1 MEYTPWR
8 WASLDGSL
16 SPDWSYSYESPQA
29 FLGSLILSIASGG
42 LVVLV
47 MKLSRPAGLLLDV
60 AFLSAGAFLLVEA
73 TLIRRRQGEEIMD
86 APPKRFGVAFIFAAI
101 PGLLS
106 LLPLGIQ
113 NPPPPGQIQSL
124 IQLLDKTESD
134 LNECAKSKAQEKG
147 CPSADG
153 ALAAKADEILRILAE
168 QEGTSR
174 WSTILIVL
182 LALGAA
188 GVIIGLTLKFAPS
201 KTPLAITASPKPCP
215 ACPAVSSLRPT
226 NEDLQPVRGFGDR
239 DRAAKT
245 TALDQ
250 FKHDLKSKEFT
261 DADLLLLL
269 GSTDCIPIKNAK
281 SGAASNQDLA
291 ARRAKFVQGET
302 GKLSLSPLPTIVT
315 SALPQAES
323 CSKALDR
330 RAVYP
335 LLFRSQPPK

>member
-1 MEYTPWR
+1 MNLLR
-8 WASLDGSL
+8 R
-16 SPDWSYSYESPQA
+16 
-29 FLGSLILSIASGG
+29 FLVPLILSIASGG

-101 PGLLS
+101 PGLLP

-174 WSTILIVL
+174 WSTILI
-182 LALGAA
+182 
-188 GVIIGLTLKFAPS
+188 
-201 KTPLAITASPKPCP
+201 
-215 ACPAVSSLRPT
+215 
-226 NEDLQPVRGFGDR
+226 
-239 DRAAKT
+239 
-245 TALDQ
+245 
-250 FKHDLKSKEFT
+250 
-261 DADLLLLL
+261 
-269 GSTDCIPIKNAK
+269 
-281 SGAASNQDLA
+281 
-291 ARRAKFVQGET
+291 
-302 GKLSLSPLPTIVT
+302 
-315 SALPQAES
+315 
-323 CSKALDR
+323 
-330 RAVYP
+330 
-335 LLFRSQPPK
+335 